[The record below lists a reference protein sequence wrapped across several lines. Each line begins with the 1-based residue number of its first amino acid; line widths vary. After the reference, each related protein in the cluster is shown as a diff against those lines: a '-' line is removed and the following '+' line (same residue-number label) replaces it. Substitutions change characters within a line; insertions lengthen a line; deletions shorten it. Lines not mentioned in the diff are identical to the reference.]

1 MRATLAEER
10 LAASYAA
17 CRERTRAA
25 SSSFAAGIRLLPR
38 DRRGA
43 LEALYA
49 FFRLADDIADGDAP
63 GRRLEEC
70 RALAEGRL
78 PDDPLA
84 PALQDVRERFAVR
97 LEDLLAVVE
106 GCEQDARQTRYATW
120 GELEAYCHRV
130 ASSVGLACLEVFGY
144 SAPRARDHAAELGL
158 GMQLVNIVRDVGEDA
173 RRGRIY
179 LPAAELER
187 HGAREAD
194 CLAGRTSGELAA
206 CLASVARRARGHLGA
221 AGPLLECIEPES
233 AACPAALQAAYRRLL
248 RRMAGDGFRVL
259 ERRYRLSAADR
270 LSVLARAL
278 RARRR
283 ARAR

>member
-1 MRATLAEER
+1 M
-10 LAASYAA
+10 
-17 CRERTRAA
+17 
-25 SSSFAAGIRLLPR
+25 
-38 DRRGA
+38 
-43 LEALYA
+43 
-49 FFRLADDIADGDAP
+49 
-63 GRRLEEC
+63 
-70 RALAEGRL
+70 
-78 PDDPLA
+78 
-84 PALQDVRERFAVR
+84 RERFAVR